1 MREKERERGGGEE
14 RGYGEE
20 EEVQNKQMMEN
31 RKPKV
36 KVRIKKKEN
45 KANVRKVK
53 QNMYLCKSFAI
64 DWMST

>member
-1 MREKERERGGGEE
+1 
-14 RGYGEE
+14 
-20 EEVQNKQMMEN
+20 MMEN

-45 KANVRKVK
+45 KANVRKGK
-53 QNMYLCKSFAI
+53 QSMYLCKSSAI